1 MIKSEK
7 RIMVTHAGTLPRP
20 EDVTKLL
27 YARAA
32 GAAVEPGVI
41 ERKVRDVV
49 ADVVRQ
55 QAEIGIDSIND
66 GEISKAN
73 FTFYIRERL
82 SGITTREVAPGKGPP
97 RLNISGRDEIEF
109 PDYFAAGLGSFSDA
123 NPNRRIFCTGKI
135 EYTGQKA
142 LQADI
147 DNFAAAVKAVSVPEA
162 FLPAITP
169 GTIEHWLHNDHYKS
183 EEEFLFAIADALSVE
198 YKAIT
203 DAGFLLQLDNPDLP
217 DGWQMYPA
225 MSVADYRKYA
235 ALRVEALNH
244 ALRDIPREKIRLHV
258 CWGSAHGPHKH
269 DIALKHI
276 IDIILSVKASSYSIE
291 ASNPAHEHEWRVF
304 EDVKWPQ
311 DAVLIPG
318 VIGHCTDLIE
328 NPELIAERLVRYA
341 KIVGREN
348 VMGGSD
354 CGVGSRVGHGSI
366 CWGKLKAMVE
376 GARLATKELWSK

>member
-7 RIMVTHAGTLPRP
+7 RIMVTHAGTLPKP
-20 EDVTKLL
+20 DDITKLL

-32 GAAVEPGVI
+32 GAAVDANMVTA
-41 ERKVRDVV
+41 KVKGVV
-49 ADVVRQ
+49 ADVVKK
-55 QAEIGIDSIND
+55 QAEIGVDSIND

-82 SGITTREVAPGKGPP
+82 SGISTREVDPAKGPP

-109 PDYFAAGLGSFSDA
+109 PEYFAAGLGSFADS

-135 EYTGQKA
+135 DYTGQKA
-142 LQADI
+142 LQSDL
-147 DNFAAAVKAVSVPEA
+147 DNFAAATKQVSVPEA
-162 FLPAITP
+162 FLPSITP
-169 GTIEHWLHNDHYKS
+169 GTIEHWLHNDHYKN
-183 EEEFLFAIADALSVE
+183 EEEFLFAIADALHVE

-217 DGWQMYPA
+217 DGWQMYPK
-225 MSVADYRKYA
+225 MSVEDYRKYA
-235 ALRVEALNH
+235 ALRVDALNH

-258 CWGSAHGPHKH
+258 CWGSAHGPHKY
-269 DIALKHI
+269 DIPLKHI
-276 IDIILSVKASSYSIE
+276 IDVILSVKASSYSIE

-341 KIVGREN
+341 KLVGREN
-348 VMGGSD
+348 VMAGSD
-354 CGVGSRVGHGSI
+354 CGIGSRVGHSSI
-366 CWGKLKAMVE
+366 CWGKLQAAVE
-376 GARLATKELWSK
+376 GAQIATKQLWGK

>member
-1 MIKSEK
+1 MINSEK

-20 EDVTKLL
+20 EEVTKLL
-27 YARAA
+27 YAQAA
-32 GAAVEPGVI
+32 GAPVDPEMLSG
-41 ERKVRDVV
+41 KVRSVV

-55 QAEIGIDSIND
+55 QAACGIDSIND

-73 FTFYIRERL
+73 FTFYIRDRL
-82 SGITTREVAPGKGPP
+82 SGISMRDVEPGKAPP

-109 PDYFAAGLGSFSDA
+109 PEYFAAGLGSFSDS
-123 NPNRRIFCTGKI
+123 NPNRRIFCTGPI
-135 EYTGQKA
+135 RYSGQKA

-147 DNFAAAVKAVSVPEA
+147 DNFTAAVKGVSVAEA

-169 GTIEHWLHNDHYKS
+169 GTIEHWLHNDHYKN
-183 EEEFLFAIADALSVE
+183 EEEFLFAIADALHVE

-217 DGWQMYPA
+217 DGWQMYPQ

-269 DIALKHI
+269 DVPLKDI
-276 IDIILSVKASSYSIE
+276 VDIILSVKASSYSIE

-304 EDVKWPQ
+304 EHVKWPEG
-311 DAVLIPG
+311 AVLIPG

-328 NPELIAERLVRYA
+328 HPELVAERLVRYA

-348 VMGGSD
+348 VMAGSD

-366 CWGKLKAMVE
+366 CWGKFKAMAE
-376 GARLATKELWSK
+376 GARLATKELWKQ

>member
-32 GAAVEPGVI
+32 GAPVDPNVLAG
-41 ERKVRDVV
+41 KVKGVV

-55 QAEIGIDSIND
+55 QADVGIDSVND

-82 SGITTREVAPGKGPP
+82 SGITTRDVEPSKAPP
-97 RLNISGRDEIEF
+97 RLNISGRDEVEF
-109 PDYFAAGLGSFSDA
+109 PGYFAAGLGSFADS

-147 DNFAAAVKAVSVPEA
+147 EHFAAAVKNVSVAEA
-162 FLPAITP
+162 YLPSITP
-169 GTIEHWLHNDHYKS
+169 GTIEHWLHNDHYKD
-183 EEEFLFAIADALSVE
+183 EEEFLFGIADALHVE

-217 DGWQMYPA
+217 DGWQMYPQ

-269 DIALKHI
+269 DIPLKDI
-276 IDIILSVKASSYSIE
+276 IDIVLSVKASSYSIE

-304 EDVKWPQ
+304 ENVKLPQ

-328 NPELIAERLVRYA
+328 NPELVAERLVRYA
-341 KIVGREN
+341 KLVGREN
-348 VMGGSD
+348 VMAGTD

-366 CWGKLKAMVE
+366 CWGKFQAMVE
-376 GARLATKELWSK
+376 GARLATKQLWG

>member
-1 MIKSEK
+1 MIKSDK
-7 RIMVTHAGTLPRP
+7 RIMVTHAGTLPKP
-20 EDVTKLL
+20 EDITKLL

-32 GAAVEPGVI
+32 GAAVDPAMLAGKI
-41 ERKVRDVV
+41 KGVV
-49 ADVVRQ
+49 ADVVKQ
-55 QAEIGIDSIND
+55 QAAIGIDSIND

-82 SGITTREVAPGKGPP
+82 SGITSRDVEPGKAPP

-109 PDYFAAGLGSFSDA
+109 PDYFAAGLGSFADT

-135 EYTGQKA
+135 DYTGQKA

-147 DNFAAAVKAVSVPEA
+147 DNFAAATKQVSVPEA
-162 FLPAITP
+162 FLPSITP

-183 EEEFLFAIADALSVE
+183 EEEFLFAIADALHVE

-217 DGWQMYPA
+217 DGWQMYPQ
-225 MSVADYRKYA
+225 MSVEDYRKYA
-235 ALRVEALNH
+235 VLRVDALNH

-269 DIALKHI
+269 DIPLQHI
-276 IDIILSVKASSYSIE
+276 IDIIMSVKASSYSIE

-304 EDVKWPQ
+304 ENVKWPQ

-341 KIVGREN
+341 KLVGREN
-348 VMGGSD
+348 VMAGSD

-366 CWGKLKAMVE
+366 CWGKLKAAVE
-376 GARLATKELWSK
+376 GAQIATKQLWGK

>member
-32 GAAVEPGVI
+32 GASVDANVVNG
-41 ERKVRDVV
+41 KVKDVV

-55 QAEIGIDSIND
+55 QADIGIDSIND

-82 SGITTREVAPGKGPP
+82 SGITTRDVEPGKGPP

-109 PDYFAAGLGSFSDA
+109 PTYFAKGLGTFSDA
-123 NPNRRIFCTGKI
+123 NPNRRIFCSGKI
-135 EYTGQKA
+135 DYTGATA
-142 LQADI
+142 LKNDI
-147 DNFAAAVKAVSVPEA
+147 DNFAAAVKKVSVPEA
-162 FLPAITP
+162 FLPSITP
-169 GTIEHWLHNDHYKS
+169 GTIEHWLNNEHYKS
-183 EEEFLFAIADALSVE
+183 QEEFLFAIADALHTE

-217 DGWQMYPA
+217 DGWQMYPE

-269 DIALKHI
+269 DIGLQHI

-291 ASNPAHEHEWRVF
+291 ASNPAHEHEWRIF
-304 EDVKWPQ
+304 ENVKFPK

-328 NPELIAERLVRYA
+328 HPELIAERLVRYA

-348 VMGGSD
+348 VMAGSD
-354 CGVGSRVGHGSI
+354 CGVGSRVGDSSI
-366 CWGKLKAMVE
+366 CWGKFRAMVE
-376 GARLATKELWSK
+376 GAQIATKQLWS

>member
-1 MIKSEK
+1 MIKSDK

-32 GAAVEPGVI
+32 GAPVDPNVLAG
-41 ERKVRDVV
+41 KVKDVV

-55 QAEIGIDSIND
+55 QAELGIDSVND

-82 SGITTREVAPGKGPP
+82 SGITTREVEPGKGPP

-109 PDYFAAGLGSFSDA
+109 PGYFAKGLGTFSDS
-123 NPNRRIFCTGKI
+123 NPNRRIFCSGKI
-135 EYTGQKA
+135 EYTGGAA
-142 LQADI
+142 LKADI
-147 DNFAAAVKAVSVPEA
+147 DNFAAAVKNVSVPEA
-162 FLPAITP
+162 FLPSITP
-169 GTIEHWLHNDHYKS
+169 GTIEHWLNNEHYKS
-183 EEEFLFAIADALSVE
+183 QEEFLFAIADALHTE

-217 DGWQMYPA
+217 DGWQMYPE
-225 MSVADYRKYA
+225 MSVEDYRKYA
-235 ALRVEALNH
+235 GLRVEALNH

-269 DIALKHI
+269 DIGLQHI

-304 EDVKWPQ
+304 ENVKFPK

-328 NPELIAERLVRYA
+328 HPELVAERLVRYA
-341 KIVGREN
+341 KLVGREN
-348 VMGGSD
+348 VMAGSD

-366 CWGKLKAMVE
+366 CWGKFKAMVE
-376 GARLATKELWSK
+376 GARIASKQLWN

>member
-1 MIKSEK
+1 MIKSDK

-32 GAAVEPGVI
+32 GAPVDGGMLDG
-41 ERKVRDVV
+41 KVRNVV
-49 ADVVRQ
+49 ADVVRR
-55 QAEIGIDSIND
+55 QAEVGIDSIND

-82 SGITTREVAPGKGPP
+82 SGITTRDVEPSKGPP

-109 PDYFAAGLGSFSDA
+109 PEYFSAGLGSFSDS

-135 EYTGQKA
+135 QYTGQHA
-142 LQADI
+142 LKIDI
-147 DNFAAAVKAVSVPEA
+147 DNFAAAVKGVSVPEA

-169 GTIEHWLHNDHYKS
+169 GTIEHWLHNDHYKTQ
-183 EEEFLFAIADALSVE
+183 EEFLFAIADALKVE
-198 YKAIT
+198 YETIT
-203 DAGFLLQLDNPDLP
+203 KAGFLLQLDNPDLP

-235 ALRVEALNH
+235 ALRVDALNH

-269 DIALKHI
+269 DIPLKDI
-276 IDIILSVKASSYSIE
+276 IDIILAVKASSYSIE

-304 EDVKWPQ
+304 ENVKWPQ

-328 NPELIAERLVRYA
+328 NPALVAERLVRYA
-341 KIVGREN
+341 RIVGREN
-348 VMGGSD
+348 VMAGTD

-366 CWGKLKAMVE
+366 CWGKFKSMVE
-376 GARLATKELWSK
+376 GARLASKELWGR

>member
-20 EDVTKLL
+20 EEVTKLL
-27 YARAA
+27 YANAA
-32 GAAVEPGVI
+32 GAPVDG
-41 ERKVRDVV
+41 KVLAGKVKDVV

-82 SGITTREVAPGKGPP
+82 SGISTRDVEPGKAPP

-109 PDYFAAGLGSFSDA
+109 PGYFAKGLGTFADA
-123 NPNRRIFCTGKI
+123 NPNRRIFCSGKI
-135 EYTGQKA
+135 DYTGMDA
-142 LQADI
+142 LKADI
-147 DNFAAAVKAVSVPEA
+147 ANFSAAVKNVSVAEA
-162 FLPAITP
+162 FLPSITP
-169 GTIEHWLHNDHYKS
+169 GTIEHWLVNDHYKN
-183 EEEFLFAIADALSVE
+183 EEEFLFAIADALNVE

-217 DGWQMYPA
+217 DGWQMYPQ
-225 MSVADYRKYA
+225 MSVDDYRKYA

-269 DIALKHI
+269 DIPLK
-276 IDIILSVKASSYSIE
+276 DIADIVFSVKASSYSIE

-304 EDVKWPQ
+304 EHVKVPK

-328 NPELIAERLVRYA
+328 NPALIAERLVRYA
-341 KIVGREN
+341 KLVGREN
-348 VMGGSD
+348 VMAGSD

-366 CWGKLKAMVE
+366 CWGKFQAMVD
-376 GARLATKELWSK
+376 GARLATKELWG

>member
-27 YARAA
+27 YANAA
-32 GAAVEPGVI
+32 GAPVDKNVLAG
-41 ERKVRDVV
+41 KVKDVV

-55 QAEIGIDSIND
+55 QAELGIDSIND

-82 SGITTREVAPGKGPP
+82 SGITTRDVEPGKAPP

-109 PDYFAAGLGSFSDA
+109 PGYFAKGLGTFSDS
-123 NPNRRIFCTGKI
+123 NPNRRIFCSSKI
-135 EYTGQKA
+135 EFTGQKA

-147 DNFAAAVKAVSVPEA
+147 ENFAGAVKKVSVPEA
-162 FLPAITP
+162 FLPSITP
-169 GTIEHWLHNDHYKS
+169 GTIEHWLNNEHYKS
-183 EEEFLFAIADALSVE
+183 QEEFLFAIADALHTE

-217 DGWQMYPA
+217 DGWQMYPD
-225 MSVADYRKYA
+225 MSVEDYRKYA

-269 DIALKHI
+269 DIGLQHI

-304 EDVKWPQ
+304 ENVKFPK

-328 NPELIAERLVRYA
+328 HPELVAERLVRYA
-341 KIVGREN
+341 KLVGREN
-348 VMGGSD
+348 VMAGSD

-366 CWGKLKAMVE
+366 CWGKFKAMVE
-376 GARLATKELWSK
+376 GARIASKQLWS

>member
-20 EDVTKLL
+20 EDVTQLL

-32 GAAVEPGVI
+32 GAPVEASVI
-41 ERKVRDVV
+41 AGKVRDVV
-49 ADVVRQ
+49 ADVVRR
-55 QAEIGIDSIND
+55 QADCGIDSIND

-73 FTFYIRERL
+73 FTFYVRERL
-82 SGITTREVAPGKGPP
+82 SGIATRDVEPGKGPP

-109 PDYFAAGLGSFSDA
+109 PDYFAAGLGSFSDS
-123 NPNRRIFCTGKI
+123 NPNRRIFCTGKL
-135 EYTGQKA
+135 EYTGQQA

-147 DNFAAAVKAVSVPEA
+147 DNFAAAVKGVSVPEA

-169 GTIEHWLHNDHYKS
+169 GTIEHWLHNDHYNTQ
-183 EEEFLFAIADALSVE
+183 EEFLFAIADALSVE

-217 DGWQMYPA
+217 DGWQMYPE

-235 ALRVEALNH
+235 ALRVDALNH

-269 DIALKHI
+269 DIPLKDI
-276 IDIILSVKASSYSIE
+276 IDIILAVKASSYSIE

-304 EDVKWPQ
+304 ENVKLPQ

-328 NPELIAERLVRYA
+328 HPTLVAERLVRYA
-341 KIVGREN
+341 RLVGREN
-348 VMGGSD
+348 VMAGTD

-366 CWGKLKAMVE
+366 CWGKFRAMVE
-376 GARLATKELWSK
+376 GARLASKELWGR

>member
-7 RIMVTHAGTLPRP
+7 RIMVTHAGTLPKP
-20 EDVTKLL
+20 EDITKLL
-27 YARAA
+27 YAHAA
-32 GAAVEPGVI
+32 GAAVDANVLGG
-41 ERKVRDVV
+41 KVKNVV
-49 ADVVRQ
+49 ADVVKK
-55 QAEIGIDSIND
+55 QAALGIDSIND

-82 SGITTREVAPGKGPP
+82 SGIATREVEPGKGPP

-109 PDYFAAGLGSFSDA
+109 PEYFAAGLGTFADS
-123 NPNRRIFCTGKI
+123 NPNRRIFCTGKV

-147 DNFAAAVKAVSVPEA
+147 DNFAAATKQVSVPEA
-162 FLPAITP
+162 FLPSITP
-169 GTIEHWLHNDHYKS
+169 GTIEHWLHNDHYKN
-183 EEEFLFAIADALSVE
+183 EEEFLFAIAEALHVE

-217 DGWQMYPA
+217 DGWQMYPK
-225 MSVADYRKYA
+225 MSVEDYRKYA
-235 ALRVEALNH
+235 ALRVDALNH

-258 CWGSAHGPHKH
+258 CWGSAHGPHKY
-269 DIALKHI
+269 DIPLKHI

-328 NPELIAERLVRYA
+328 NPELVAERLVRYA
-341 KIVGREN
+341 KLVGREN
-348 VMGGSD
+348 VMAGSD
-354 CGVGSRVGHGSI
+354 CGVGSRVGNAEI
-366 CWGKLKAMVE
+366 CWAKLQSAVE
-376 GARLATKELWSK
+376 GARLATMQLWDK